1 MVAEQSDSNI
11 WVSYWLTHQ
20 EYCLGGEKKKIQ
32 LKLHKN
38 GVLTNP
44 GAAGKV
50 AAELKSKLET
60 FEKQHRL
67 SPQS

>member
-1 MVAEQSDSNI
+1 MSEL
-11 WVSYWLTHQ
+11 LTNTSRV
-20 EYCLGGEKKKIQ
+20 LFGGRKKKKIQ